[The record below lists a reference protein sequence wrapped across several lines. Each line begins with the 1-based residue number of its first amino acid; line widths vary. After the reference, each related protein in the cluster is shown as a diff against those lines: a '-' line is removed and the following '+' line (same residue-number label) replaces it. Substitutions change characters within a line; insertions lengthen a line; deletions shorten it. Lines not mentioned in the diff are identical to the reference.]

1 MRILIIISLLFCSSF
16 TFGQIAFFHLYTN
29 GGDDNAEG
37 AVQLEDGSYVITGS
51 SDSYPGGIGSQAFLL
66 KMDSVGTPIWSKH
79 YGGHEMDQGKR
90 VAYHEGFGFL
100 VAGTTNSIGAG
111 GYDFYQ
117 FKTDVNG
124 VLEWE
129 KSYGE
134 EGWER
139 LYDAVL
145 TRDTGM
151 FMVGETY
158 SNPTNNSDMYI
169 VRTDKNGDTL
179 WTRTIGGLGP
189 DGLRSVKRWDDST
202 FYVAGQTFVDDSML
216 TKAYI
221 ARYDEDGTL
230 IWSDIIGPD
239 GNYYINDVST
249 SEVDVFC
256 LGYRSGGA
264 GVIENDLYAM
274 RHSYDGVYLGET
286 SIPSDGD
293 WRYHQGTAYGT
304 PGKRYTGWS
313 FLDQWSQ
320 EDGAPDMYI
329 TRMNAGFYL
338 EATPLHLH
346 YYNSDL
352 INDLIPTSDGGALGV
367 GQTSSEGIGVH
378 HAWVCKIGPN
388 EMYALYEAPH
398 IVYGLTVSIDEPS
411 IHDHLSIYPNPTSG
425 LITIESSANDEVNLE
440 LIDGLGQVLLA
451 DSFLTKTSMDLS
463 EYGAGVYFL
472 RTSQNGIS
480 NVRKLSVQ

>member
-1 MRILIIISLLFCSSF
+1 MRILIITGILFFSSLA
-16 TFGQIAFFHLYTN
+16 FGQIAFFHLYTN

-37 AVQLEDGSYVITGS
+37 AVQLEDSSYVITGS

-79 YGGHEMDQGKR
+79 YGGNEMDQGKR
-90 VAYHEGFGFL
+90 VAYQQGFGFF

-111 GYDFYQ
+111 GYDFYL

-124 VLEWE
+124 VQEWE

-134 EGWER
+134 SGWER
-139 LYDAVL
+139 LYDAAL

-151 FMVGETY
+151 FMVGETL

-179 WTRTIGGLGP
+179 WTKTIGGLGP
-189 DGLRSVKRWDDST
+189 DGLRGVKRWDDST
-202 FYVAGQTFVDDSML
+202 FYVAGQTYVDDSLL

-221 ARYDEDGTL
+221 AHYHEDGTL
-230 IWSDIIGPD
+230 IWSDTIGPD

-249 SEVDVFC
+249 SDVDVFC

-274 RHSYDGVYLGET
+274 RHSYDGVFLGET
-286 SIPSDGD
+286 ALPSDGD
-293 WRYHQGTAYGT
+293 FKYHQGTAYGI

-313 FLDQWSQ
+313 FNDQWSQ
-320 EDGAPDMYI
+320 VDGADDMYI
-329 TRMNAGFYL
+329 TKMNSGFYL
-338 EATPLHLH
+338 EDTPLHL
-346 YYNSDL
+346 YYIDTDI

-367 GQTSSEGIGVH
+367 GQTSSEAIGVH

-388 EMYALYEAPH
+388 ELYAIYATPH
-398 IVYGLTVSIDEPS
+398 TVYGLTVSIDEPG
-411 IHDHLSIYPNPTSG
+411 IQDHLSVYPNPTSG
-425 LITIESSANDEVNLE
+425 LVTIESSVTDKVTLE
-440 LIDGLGQVLLA
+440 LVNGLGQILLT
-451 DSFLTKTSMDLS
+451 DSFLGKISMDLS
-463 EYGAGVYFL
+463 EYNAGVYFL
-472 RTSQNGIS
+472 RTSQNGIF
-480 NVRKLSVQ
+480 NVRKLTVQ